1 MNGTK
6 VRHIDL
12 IADGHKTV
20 KLQCFVDGLPK
31 PTVDWYKVQY
41 RYLYFIHMIIFCFDK
56 TQYII
61 ISHLPGQYIVKRK

>member
-20 KLQCFVDGLPK
+20 KLQCFVDGMPK
-31 PTVDWYKVQY
+31 PTVNWYKV
-41 RYLYFIHMIIFCFDK
+41 LYNIYTYFVC
-56 TQYII
+56 II
-61 ISHLPGQYIVKRK
+61 ISYFD